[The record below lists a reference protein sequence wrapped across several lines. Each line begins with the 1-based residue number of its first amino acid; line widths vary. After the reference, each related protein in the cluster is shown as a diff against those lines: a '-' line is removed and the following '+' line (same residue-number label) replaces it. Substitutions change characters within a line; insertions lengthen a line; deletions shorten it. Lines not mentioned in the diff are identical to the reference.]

1 MDQEI
6 KDLKE
11 MLRKNLELSA
21 ENNKMLHSIKRGIL
35 LSRIMR
41 IVYWVIIL
49 GVGVGIYY
57 YIEPYV
63 DSAIG
68 AYGDVKGDL
77 QGFKEVF
84 TQ

>member
-1 MDQEI
+1 MDPEL
-6 KDLKE
+6 KD
-11 MLRKNLELSA
+11 MIRKNLELSA
-21 ENNKMLHSIKRGIL
+21 ENNKMLHSIKRGMFWGK
-35 LSRIMR
+35 IMR

-49 GVGVGIYY
+49 GVGVGLYY

-63 DSAIG
+63 DSAVG

-77 QGFKEVF
+77 QTFKDVF